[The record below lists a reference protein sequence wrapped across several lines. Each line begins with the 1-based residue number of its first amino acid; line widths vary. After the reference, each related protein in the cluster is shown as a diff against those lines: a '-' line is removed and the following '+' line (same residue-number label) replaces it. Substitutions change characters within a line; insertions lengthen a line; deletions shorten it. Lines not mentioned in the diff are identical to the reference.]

1 MPDPI
6 ALSRQPNTAG
16 NVPANSTCPS
26 EHRYRHMWT
35 WERVA
40 SVTHCVDCY
49 PEACPF
55 KAYIIGDR
63 VVREEQSGVFEPTE
77 PGVPDM
83 NPAGCQKGVAWSA
96 MLDAPE
102 RVLYPLVRD
111 GDRGSGR
118 WRRVSWDEANG
129 IVADGI
135 LDAIQASGPDSIIY
149 EGTPAQGGLL
159 ASPLVSSLF
168 GLLGAVQTDV
178 NANINDFG
186 PGLYLTFGKFNS
198 MASADDWFHSDLIL
212 ITCANPVYTW
222 ITQYHFIAEAR
233 YRGAEILTIAPDCSP
248 STIHADAYVP
258 VRAGC
263 DAALALSICHVIL
276 EEGLENRDF
285 VVRQTDLPL
294 LLRDDTG
301 RYLRASDLAPDGR
314 EDQFFWLDER
324 DGAIVEAPR
333 GTLDPGAVQ
342 PALAGAVDVRLADG
356 THTTVRPVFES
367 LRDRL
372 AAYSPER
379 APELCGT
386 HPSLVREIARKVA
399 TRRTNFLM
407 GLTSGKYLHGDL
419 IQRAWTLVAAL
430 TGNWGRKGTGF
441 HHWAVGGFDGAFLFP
456 MKSAPG
462 PEAAQQVLGL
472 RRAMID
478 AIRSQDPTMT
488 DEIASVELF
497 QRLAETGGTSPS
509 AFFWHRHAG
518 YDERW
523 RRWTDPTM
531 HRPFDEY
538 VHEAEESGWWP
549 SARPSREIAPR
560 VFIECGG
567 NFLRRQRGGTRHLL
581 KSLWPKLDL
590 AVTIDWRMSTTAMHA
605 DVILPAAQHYE
616 KANFQMPMPRSM
628 GIAFS
633 DRAVP
638 PAGESK
644 SEFEIML
651 ALAAKLEERAAVRG
665 MDSYVDARG
674 ATRRITGLRA
684 TLSKGGVFERAEQVA
699 EEMFADTVVAGNV
712 APGTTMQD
720 VRDRGFVRFIDWG
733 ISPYGLT
740 QATDPRPDETLTPF
754 RRHVEENEPF
764 PTMAR
769 RAQFYIDHPWF
780 IEADEQLP
788 THKPPPPQGGD
799 FPLSLISG
807 HNRWSSHSTNQ
818 VNRMMLATHRGHPFI
833 FMNPADAARR
843 GVRDDDPVRVFNDVG
858 SYETHARLSPNTP
871 PGLAV
876 MYNGWEPY
884 QFPGWHGTADV
895 EPGLVK
901 WLGFAGGYGH
911 LRYWGYEWQPVP
923 NDRAI
928 RVDIERTP

>member
-1 MPDPI
+1 MP
-6 ALSRQPNTAG
+6 A
-16 NVPANSTCPS
+16 
-26 EHRYRHMWT
+26 EHPGRTQTEAHYRSKWC
-35 WERVA
+35 WDRVA

-55 KAYIIGDR
+55 KAYISGDR
-63 VVREEQSGVFEPTE
+63 VIREEQSGVFQTIE

-102 RVLYPLVRD
+102 RVLHPLLRD
-111 GDRGSGR
+111 GPRGSGR
-118 WRRVSWDEANG
+118 WRQASWDEALTV
-129 IVADGI
+129 VADGL
-135 LDAIQASGPDSIIY
+135 LDALEQSGPDSIIY

-159 ASPLVSSLF
+159 GSPLFGSLF
-168 GLLGAVQTDV
+168 SQLGTVQTDV

-198 MASADDWFHSDLIL
+198 MGSADDWFHSDLII
-212 ITCANPVYTW
+212 ITCANPIYTW

-233 YRGAEILTIAPDCSP
+233 YRGAEVVTIAPDCSP
-248 STIHADAYVP
+248 SIVHADTYVP
-258 VRAGC
+258 VRPGC
-263 DAALALSICHVIL
+263 DAALALSMCFVIL
-276 EEGLENRDF
+276 EEGLANREF
-285 VVRQTDLPL
+285 AARQTDLSL
-294 LLRDDTG
+294 LLREDTK
-301 RYLRASDLAPDGR
+301 RYLRASDLRADSR
-314 EDQFFWLDER
+314 DDQFHWLDER
-324 DGAIVEAPR
+324 TGAVVEAPR
-333 GTLDPGAVQ
+333 GTLDPGDVR
-342 PALAGAVDVRLADG
+342 PALEGSAQVTLADG
-356 THTTVRPVFES
+356 SRVVVRPVLAA
-367 LRDRL
+367 LRERL
-372 AAYSPER
+372 AAYAPER
-379 APELCGT
+379 ASELCGT
-386 HPSLVREIARKVA
+386 HPDLIRDLARKAA

-419 IQRAWTLVAAL
+419 IQRAWALVGAL

-441 HHWAVGGFDGAFLFP
+441 HHWAVGGFDGAFLFS
-456 MKSAPG
+456 MKPAGG

-478 AIRSQDPTMT
+478 SIKAQDPSMT

-497 QRLAETGGTSPS
+497 MRLAEGSGTSPS

-523 RRWTDPTM
+523 RRWTDPSM
-531 HRPFDEY
+531 RRPMDEY
-538 VHEAEESGWWP
+538 VREAEDAGWWP
-549 SARPSREIAPR
+549 SARPSRDVEPR
-560 VFIECGG
+560 VFVECGG

-581 KSLWPKLDL
+581 ESLWPKLDL
-590 AVTIDWRMSTTAMHA
+590 VVTVDWRMSTTAMHA

-616 KANFQMPMPRSM
+616 KANYQMPMPRAM

-633 DRAVP
+633 DRAVA

-651 ALAAKLEERAAVRG
+651 ALAAMIERQAA
-665 MDSYVDARG
+665 ARG
-674 ATRRITGLRA
+674 LDAYTDTRGTARTISGLRA
-684 TLSKGGVFERAEQVA
+684 TLSKNGAFEKAEQVA
-699 EEMFADTVVAGNV
+699 EEMFADTLAAGNV
-712 APGTTMQD
+712 AAGTTMD
-720 VRDRGFVRFIDWG
+720 DMRERGFVRFIDWG

-740 QATDPRPDETLTPF
+740 QATDPRPNETLAPF
-754 RRHVEENEPF
+754 RRHVEQHEPY
-764 PTMAR
+764 PTLAR
-769 RAQFYIDHPWF
+769 RAQFYIEHPWF
-780 IEADEQLP
+780 FEAGEELP
-788 THKPPPPQGGD
+788 CHKPPPPQGGD
-799 FPLSLISG
+799 YPIELISG

-833 FMNPADAARR
+833 FLNPSDAAAR
-843 GVRDDDPVRVFNDVG
+843 GIADDGLVRVRNDAG
-858 SYETHARLSPNTP
+858 AYETHARLSPGIA

-911 LRYWGYEWQPVP
+911 LRYWGFEWQPVP

-928 RVDIERTP
+928 RVEIECAGT